1 MISVSRLGLLVNPPP
16 KSEDFTVW
24 RCPDDCRLKRVLV
37 GHWRRPAV
45 LAAAALLDHSGQCPD
60 ILLVAGVYSVVHS
73 GRTSLLQ
80 QVLYV
85 VESLSS
91 FLCDDDAA
99 ADDDILLPTG
109 NQNM

>member
-1 MISVSRLGLLVNPPP
+1 VRALLYGDVLMIVAWNAYLSGTGVAQQC
-16 KSEDFTVW
+16 W
-24 RCPDDCRLKRVLV
+24 RPRQP
-37 GHWRRPAV
+37 W
-45 LAAAALLDHSGQCPD
+45 AAAALLDHSGQCPD

-85 VESLSS
+85 VGSLSS

-99 ADDDILLPTG
+99 ADDILLGLPTG